1 MCMCVCMCLCV
12 LVCLCT
18 HMHTQDVRLWVSLSP
33 RGKGG
38 ILTFSK
44 RASLGQLRE
53 LEFCSTEWE
62 KWVQGS
68 KRFQFSSVQF
78 LSLCD
83 PMDCGTPGF
92 PVLHHVPE
100 FAQTHVHWVSD
111 VIQLSH
117 PLLSPCLPAL
127 NLSQDQGLFQW
138 VSSSHQVA
146 KVLELQHQF
155 FQWIFQVDF
164 L

>member
-1 MCMCVCMCLCV
+1 MCVCVCV
-12 LVCLCT
+12 CVCVCLCT
-18 HMHTQDVRLWVSLSP
+18 HMHTQDVRLWVSLCP
-33 RGKGG
+33 RWKGG
-38 ILTFSK
+38 ILTFAK

-68 KRFQFSSVQF
+68 ERFQFSSVPKSLWPHGLWHAR
-78 LSLCD
+78 LSCPLPC
-83 PMDCGTPGF
+83 PGVCSNSC
-92 PVLHHVPE
+92 P
-100 FAQTHVHWVSD
+100 
-111 VIQLSH
+111 
-117 PLLSPCLPAL
+117 
-127 NLSQDQGLFQW
+127 LSQWCHPTISSSAISLSSCPQSFPASGSFQR

-146 KVLELQHQF
+146 KVLELRHQF